1 MDGPSRPQ
9 QETRACPLCGADGSH
24 HEMTGE
30 EMTEDG
36 TTGGAARRPAA
47 VSARPTRPS
56 GGGVRAALTAQDV
69 RRLTLFKW
77 RYSLESAGF
86 SSQQAEQ
93 LLFLKWLHARRG
105 PLG

>member
-1 MDGPSRPQ
+1 
-9 QETRACPLCGADGSH
+9 
-24 HEMTGE
+24 
-30 EMTEDG
+30 MTEDG
-36 TTGGAARRPAA
+36 TTGGGAF
-47 VSARPTRPS
+47 RPTATPAREARLAS
-56 GGGVRAALTAQDV
+56 VGVRAVLTAQDV

-86 SSQQAEQ
+86 STHQAEH

>member
-1 MDGPSRPQ
+1 M
-9 QETRACPLCGADGSH
+9 
-24 HEMTGE
+24 
-30 EMTEDG
+30 
-36 TTGGAARRPAA
+36 
-47 VSARPTRPS
+47 
-56 GGGVRAALTAQDV
+56 GGVRAALTAQDV

>member
-1 MDGPSRPQ
+1 
-9 QETRACPLCGADGSH
+9 
-24 HEMTGE
+24 
-30 EMTEDG
+30 MTEDG
-36 TTGGAARRPAA
+36 TTGGAAP
-47 VSARPTRPS
+47 RPTAMPPRKARVAS
-56 GGGVRAALTAQDV
+56 GGLRTVLTAQDV

-86 SSQQAEQ
+86 SSHQAEH

>member
-1 MDGPSRPQ
+1 
-9 QETRACPLCGADGSH
+9 
-24 HEMTGE
+24 
-30 EMTEDG
+30 MTEDG
-36 TTGGAARRPAA
+36 TTGSVGPRPAA
-47 VSARPTRPS
+47 MPARDARLAS
-56 GGGVRAALTAQDV
+56 GGVRAALTAQDV

-86 SSQQAEQ
+86 SSHQAEH

>member
-1 MDGPSRPQ
+1 
-9 QETRACPLCGADGSH
+9 
-24 HEMTGE
+24 
-30 EMTEDG
+30 MTEDG
-36 TTGGAARRPAA
+36 TTGGAAPRLTAMPARELRLA
-47 VSARPTRPS
+47 S
-56 GGGVRAALTAQDV
+56 GGARAALTAQDV

-86 SSQQAEQ
+86 SSHQAEH

>member
-1 MDGPSRPQ
+1 
-9 QETRACPLCGADGSH
+9 
-24 HEMTGE
+24 
-30 EMTEDG
+30 MTEDG
-36 TTGGAARRPAA
+36 TSGGATAPRRTATPARD
-47 VSARPTRPS
+47 ARLAS
-56 GGGVRAALTAQDV
+56 GSVRAALTAQDV

-86 SSQQAEQ
+86 SSHQAEH

>member
-1 MDGPSRPQ
+1 
-9 QETRACPLCGADGSH
+9 
-24 HEMTGE
+24 
-30 EMTEDG
+30 MTEDG
-36 TTGGAARRPAA
+36 RTRGGASRPTVMPGRPA
-47 VSARPTRPS
+47 S
-56 GGGVRAALTAQDV
+56 GGVRAVLTAQDV

-86 SSQQAEQ
+86 SSNQAEH

>member
-1 MDGPSRPQ
+1 
-9 QETRACPLCGADGSH
+9 
-24 HEMTGE
+24 
-30 EMTEDG
+30 MTEDG
-36 TTGGAARRPAA
+36 TPGGAAP
-47 VSARPTRPS
+47 RPTAMPPREARVVS
-56 GGGVRAALTAQDV
+56 GGVRAVLTAQDV

-86 SSQQAEQ
+86 SSHQAEH

>member
-1 MDGPSRPQ
+1 
-9 QETRACPLCGADGSH
+9 
-24 HEMTGE
+24 
-30 EMTEDG
+30 MTEDG
-36 TTGGAARRPAA
+36 TTGGGAL
-47 VSARPTRPS
+47 RPTATPAREARLAS
-56 GGGVRAALTAQDV
+56 VGVRAVLTAQDV

-86 SSQQAEQ
+86 STHQAEH

>member
-1 MDGPSRPQ
+1 
-9 QETRACPLCGADGSH
+9 
-24 HEMTGE
+24 
-30 EMTEDG
+30 MTEDG
-36 TTGGAARRPAA
+36 TTGGSATRPTAIPPREARPASGSLRA
-47 VSARPTRPS
+47 V
-56 GGGVRAALTAQDV
+56 LTAQDV

-86 SSQQAEQ
+86 SSHQAEH

>member
-1 MDGPSRPQ
+1 MP
-9 QETRACPLCGADGSH
+9 
-24 HEMTGE
+24 
-30 EMTEDG
+30 
-36 TTGGAARRPAA
+36 AREARPA
-47 VSARPTRPS
+47 S
-56 GGGVRAALTAQDV
+56 GGVRAVLTAQDV

-86 SSQQAEQ
+86 STHQAEH

>member
-1 MDGPSRPQ
+1 
-9 QETRACPLCGADGSH
+9 
-24 HEMTGE
+24 
-30 EMTEDG
+30 MTEDG
-36 TTGGAARRPAA
+36 TTGGGVLRTTAMPAREARPA
-47 VSARPTRPS
+47 S
-56 GGGVRAALTAQDV
+56 GGVRAVLTAQDV

-86 SSQQAEQ
+86 SSGQAER

>member
-1 MDGPSRPQ
+1 MMR
-9 QETRACPLCGADGSH
+9 
-24 HEMTGE
+24 TGE

-36 TTGGAARRPAA
+36 RTRSGASRPIAT
-47 VSARPTRPS
+47 PTRQAQPAS
-56 GGGVRAALTAQDV
+56 SGVRAVLTAQDV

-86 SSQQAEQ
+86 SANQAEH

>member
-1 MDGPSRPQ
+1 
-9 QETRACPLCGADGSH
+9 
-24 HEMTGE
+24 
-30 EMTEDG
+30 MTEDG
-36 TTGGAARRPAA
+36 TPRGGASRPTVMPAQQRRP
-47 VSARPTRPS
+47 
-56 GGGVRAALTAQDV
+56 GNGGVRAVLTAQDV

-86 SSQQAEQ
+86 SSHQAER